1 MAGKPNEPSFEDEE
15 RATIAA
21 ADAQEPAEADDNDA
35 ALANAEPD
43 TGETT
48 PATGADGKTAPKNQM
63 VPHGAMEKER
73 QRRKG
78 VETELQRERQ
88 TNAERQ
94 ARLEERLE
102 IINGLFQPAPAAPP
116 NPDQDIFG
124 YVEHL
129 NGQVRTLQQERQ
141 QEQARQQQAAQQ
153 NQQISRLTSAYRE
166 DAARFS
172 QETPDFKDAY
182 QFMLNSRGAELKAA
196 GYDDATIQQTLRN
209 DELAIA
215 NFAFQN
221 QRSPAET
228 VYQMA
233 QARGYRQAPTGG
245 LGAIVAD
252 ARAQPN
258 GGNAQLQQLQR
269 AQAASVSLGRAG
281 GSAGGMKLSLE
292 AIDRMPQSEFEAL
305 VRAKNAKDPNGF
317 DDFIRKLELGNAA

>member
-21 ADAQEPAEADDNDA
+21 ADAQEPAEADDNDT

-43 TGETT
+43 TGE
-48 PATGADGKTAPKNQM
+48 PAPTAGADGKTAPKNQM

-78 VETELQRERQ
+78 AETELQRERQ
-88 TNAERQ
+88 ANAERQ

-233 QARGYRQAPTGG
+233 QARGYRQGTAPAAG
-245 LGAIVAD
+245 
-252 ARAQPN
+252 AQPRNN
-258 GGNAQLQQLQR
+258 GNGANAQLQQLQR